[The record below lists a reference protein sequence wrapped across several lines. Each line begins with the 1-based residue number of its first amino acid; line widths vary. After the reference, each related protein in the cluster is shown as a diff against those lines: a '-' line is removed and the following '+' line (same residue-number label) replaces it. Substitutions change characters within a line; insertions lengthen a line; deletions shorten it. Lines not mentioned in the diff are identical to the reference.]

1 MYEALQQLDP
11 IRINFSVA
19 GMHSINV
26 ILCFVMFGVALNIQ
40 PGQFSRLIKQ
50 PKLPL
55 IGLFSQLVA
64 LPAITFILVISLS
77 QFITPTV
84 AMGMILVAACPGGN
98 ISNFMSSYSKSNT
111 ELAVGLTATST
122 ILATI
127 TTPFNFAFW
136 GGLYVKY
143 ISNHASHMLKPLTI
157 DNWQMFE
164 TVFIL
169 LGIPLIVGILFSR
182 KFPETTEKIKKPIQT
197 LSFFFFIAMVLIAFA
212 NNWSLFLKYIFFIF
226 ILVLIH
232 NALALLTG
240 YTIATVFK
248 VSDYNRRTL
257 TIETGIHNSGLGLLL
272 LFNPKIF
279 PPSLQIGGMIFIV
292 AWWGIWHIV
301 SGLSLSS
308 YWHRHPLINTTVKS
322 EIVQQK

>member
-1 MYEALQQLDP
+1 MYESLQQLDP
-11 IRINFSVA
+11 IRINFSAA
-19 GMHSINV
+19 GMHSINLV
-26 ILCFVMFGVALNIQ
+26 LCFVMFGVALNIK
-40 PGQFSRLIKQ
+40 PGQFARLIKN

-64 LPAITFILVISLS
+64 LPAMTFLLVILLS
-77 QFITPTV
+77 QYITPTV

-98 ISNFMSSYSKSNT
+98 ISNFISSYSKANT

-122 ILATI
+122 IFATI

-143 ISNHASHMLKPLTI
+143 ISNHAGHVLKPLTI

-169 LGIPLIVGILFSR
+169 LGIPLILGILFSR
-182 KFPETTEKIKKPIQT
+182 KFPKATEKIKKPIQT
-197 LSFFFFIAMVLIAFA
+197 LSFIFFIAMIVLAFA
-212 NNWSLFLKYIFFIF
+212 NNWTLFLKYIYFIF
-226 ILVLIH
+226 IIVLIH
-232 NALALLTG
+232 NSLALIIG
-240 YTIATVFK
+240 FTIGTVFK
-248 VSDYNRRTL
+248 VSNSNRRTL

-279 PPSLQIGGMIFIV
+279 PINLQIGGMIFIV

-301 SGLSLSS
+301 SGLTIASI
-308 YWHRHPLINTTVKS
+308 WHRNEPK
-322 EIVQQK
+322 

>member
-11 IRINFSVA
+11 IRINFSAA
-19 GMHSINV
+19 GMHTINAV
-26 ILCFVMFGVALNIQ
+26 LCFVMFGVALNMQ
-40 PGQFSRLIKQ
+40 PGQFTKLIKN

-64 LPAITFILVISLS
+64 LPAMTFLLVIALN

-98 ISNFMSSYSKSNT
+98 ISNFISSYSKANT

-122 ILATI
+122 IFATF

-169 LGIPLIVGILFSR
+169 LGIPLIIGILFSR
-182 KFPETTEKIKKPIQT
+182 KFPKTTLSIRKPIQN
-197 LSFFFFIAMVLIAFA
+197 LSMFFFIAMIVFAFA
-212 NNWSLFLKYIFFIF
+212 NNWTLFLKYIYFIF
-226 ILVLIH
+226 IIVLIH
-232 NALALLTG
+232 NLLALITG
-240 YTIATVFK
+240 FTIGSIFK
-248 VSDYNRRTL
+248 VSNVNRRTL

-279 PPSLQIGGMIFIV
+279 PLNLQIGGMIFIV

-301 SGLSLSS
+301 SGLTIAS
-308 YWHRHPLINTTVKS
+308 YWHRKDPNQQIIK
-322 EIVQQK
+322 EIA

>member
-11 IRINFSVA
+11 IRINFSA
-19 GMHSINV
+19 SGMHAINLV
-26 ILCFVMFGVALNIQ
+26 LCFVMFGVALNIQ
-40 PGQFSRLIKQ
+40 PGQFTKLIKN
-50 PKLPL
+50 PRLPL

-64 LPAITFILVISLS
+64 LPAITFLLVIVLNDM
-77 QFITPTV
+77 ITPTV

-98 ISNFMSSYSKSNT
+98 ISNFMTSFSKGNT

-122 ILATI
+122 IFATI

-143 ISNHASHMLKPLTI
+143 IANHAGHMLKPLTI
-157 DNWQMFE
+157 DTWQMFE

-169 LGIPLIVGILFSR
+169 LGIPLIIGILFAR
-182 KFPETTEKIKKPIQT
+182 IFPKTTLKIKKPIQT
-197 LSFFFFIAMVLIAFA
+197 LSFVFFIAMIVFAFA
-212 NNWSLFLKYIFFIF
+212 NNWSYFVKYIYFVFI
-226 ILVLIH
+226 IVLIH
-232 NALALLTG
+232 NTIALLTG
-240 YTIATVFK
+240 FTIGSIFK
-248 VSDYNRRTL
+248 VSNSNRRTL

-279 PPSLQIGGMIFIV
+279 PLSLQIGGMIFIV

-301 SGLSLSS
+301 SGLSIAT
-308 YWHRHPLINTTVKS
+308 YWYRKPIEK
-322 EIVQQK
+322 IVIEK

>member
-11 IRINFSVA
+11 IRINFSAA
-19 GMHSINV
+19 GMYAINIV
-26 ILCFVMFGVALNIQ
+26 LCFVMFGVALNIQ
-40 PGQFSRLIKQ
+40 PGQFTRLIKN

-55 IGLFSQLVA
+55 IGLFSQLIA
-64 LPAITFILVISLS
+64 LPAMTFLLVILINPY
-77 QFITPTV
+77 ITPTV

-98 ISNFMSSYSKSNT
+98 ISNFISSYSKANT

-122 ILATI
+122 IFATF

-136 GGLYVKY
+136 GGMYVKY
-143 ISNHASHMLKPLTI
+143 ISNHAGHMLKPLTI

-169 LGIPLIVGILFSR
+169 LGIPLIIGILFSK
-182 KFPETTEKIKKPIQT
+182 KFPAATEKIKKPIQS
-197 LSFFFFIAMVLIAFA
+197 LSLVFFVGMIVMAFA
-212 NNWSLFLKYIFFIF
+212 NNWSLFIQYIFFIF
-226 ILVLIH
+226 VIVLVH
-232 NALALLTG
+232 NSLALITG
-240 YTIATVFK
+240 YSIGRIFR
-248 VSDYNRRTL
+248 VSEANRRTL

-279 PPSLQIGGMIFIV
+279 PLSLQIGGMIFIV

-301 SGLSLSS
+301 SGLAIASV
-308 YWHRHPLINTTVKS
+308 WHRREPK
-322 EIVQQK
+322 Q

>member
-11 IRINFSVA
+11 IRINFSAA
-19 GMHSINV
+19 GMHAINIV
-26 ILCFVMFGVALNIQ
+26 LCFVMFGVALNIQ
-40 PGQFSRLIKQ
+40 PGQFTRLIKN

-55 IGLFSQLVA
+55 IGLFSQLIA
-64 LPAITFILVISLS
+64 LPAMTFLLVILINPY
-77 QFITPTV
+77 ITPTV

-98 ISNFMSSYSKSNT
+98 ISNFISSYSKANT

-122 ILATI
+122 VFATF

-136 GGLYVKY
+136 GGMYVKY
-143 ISNHASHMLKPLTI
+143 ISNHAGHMLKPLTI

-169 LGIPLIVGILFSR
+169 LGIPLIVGILFSK
-182 KFPETTEKIKKPIQT
+182 KFPLATEKIKKPIQS
-197 LSFFFFIAMVLIAFA
+197 LSLVLFIGMIVMAFA
-212 NNWSLFLKYIFFIF
+212 NNWSLFIQYIFFIF
-226 ILVLIH
+226 VIVLVH
-232 NALALLTG
+232 NSLALITG
-240 YTIATVFK
+240 YSIGRIFR
-248 VSDYNRRTL
+248 VSEANRRTL

-279 PPSLQIGGMIFIV
+279 PLSLQIGGMIFIV

-301 SGLSLSS
+301 SGLAIASV
-308 YWHRHPLINTTVKS
+308 WHRREPK
-322 EIVQQK
+322 Q

>member
-11 IRINFSVA
+11 IRINFSAA
-19 GMHSINV
+19 GMHSINLV
-26 ILCFVMFGVALNIQ
+26 LCFVMFGVALNIQ
-40 PGQFSRLIKQ
+40 PGQFARLIKN

-64 LPAITFILVISLS
+64 LPAMTFLLVILLS
-77 QFITPTV
+77 QYITPTV

-98 ISNFMSSYSKSNT
+98 ISNFISSYSKANT

-122 ILATI
+122 IFATI

-143 ISNHASHMLKPLTI
+143 ISNHAGHVLKPLTI

-169 LGIPLIVGILFSR
+169 LGIPLILGILFSK
-182 KFPETTEKIKKPIQT
+182 KFPKATETIKKPIQT
-197 LSFFFFIAMVLIAFA
+197 ISFVFFIAMIVLAFA
-212 NNWSLFLKYIFFIF
+212 NNWNLFLKYIYFIF
-226 ILVLIH
+226 IIVLIH
-232 NALALLTG
+232 NSLALITG
-240 YTIATVFK
+240 FTIGSIFK
-248 VSDYNRRTL
+248 VSNSNRRTL

-279 PPSLQIGGMIFIV
+279 PVNLQIGGMIFIV

-301 SGLSLSS
+301 SGLTLASI
-308 YWHRHPLINTTVKS
+308 WHRKDPN
-322 EIVQQK
+322 

>member
-11 IRINFSVA
+11 IRINFSAA
-19 GMHSINV
+19 GMHAINIV
-26 ILCFVMFGVALNIQ
+26 LCFVMFGVALNIQ
-40 PGQFSRLIKQ
+40 PGQFTRLIKN

-55 IGLFSQLVA
+55 IGLFSQLIA
-64 LPAITFILVISLS
+64 LPAMTFLLVILINPY
-77 QFITPTV
+77 ITPTV

-98 ISNFMSSYSKSNT
+98 ISNFISSYSKANT

-122 ILATI
+122 IFATF

-136 GGLYVKY
+136 GGMYVKY
-143 ISNHASHMLKPLTI
+143 ISNHAGHMLKPLTI

-169 LGIPLIVGILFSR
+169 LGIPLIIGILFSK
-182 KFPETTEKIKKPIQT
+182 KFPAATEKIKKPIQS
-197 LSFFFFIAMVLIAFA
+197 LSLVFFVGMIVMAFA
-212 NNWSLFLKYIFFIF
+212 NNWSLFIQYIFFIF
-226 ILVLIH
+226 VIVLVH
-232 NALALLTG
+232 NSLALITG
-240 YTIATVFK
+240 YSIGRIFR
-248 VSDYNRRTL
+248 VSEANRRTL

-279 PPSLQIGGMIFIV
+279 PLSLQIGGMIFIV

-301 SGLSLSS
+301 SGLAIASV
-308 YWHRHPLINTTVKS
+308 WHRREPK
-322 EIVQQK
+322 Q

>member
-11 IRINFSVA
+11 IRINFSAA
-19 GMHSINV
+19 GMHAINIV
-26 ILCFVMFGVALNIQ
+26 LCFVMFGVALNIQ
-40 PGQFSRLIKQ
+40 PGQFTRLIKN

-55 IGLFSQLVA
+55 IGLFSQLIA
-64 LPAITFILVISLS
+64 LPAMTFLLVILINPY
-77 QFITPTV
+77 ITPTV

-98 ISNFMSSYSKSNT
+98 ISNFISSYSKANT

-122 ILATI
+122 VFATF

-136 GGLYVKY
+136 GGMYVKY
-143 ISNHASHMLKPLTI
+143 VSNHAGHMLKPLTI

-169 LGIPLIVGILFSR
+169 LGIPLIVGILFSK
-182 KFPETTEKIKKPIQT
+182 KFPLATEKIKKPIQS
-197 LSFFFFIAMVLIAFA
+197 LSLVFFIGMIVMAFA
-212 NNWSLFLKYIFFIF
+212 NNWSLFIQYIFFIF
-226 ILVLIH
+226 IIVLIH
-232 NALALLTG
+232 NSLALITG
-240 YTIATVFK
+240 YSIGRIFK
-248 VSDYNRRTL
+248 VSEVNRRTL

-279 PPSLQIGGMIFIV
+279 PLSLQIGGMIFIV

-301 SGLSLSS
+301 SGLSIAGI
-308 YWHRHPLINTTVKS
+308 WHQREPK
-322 EIVQQK
+322 

>member
-11 IRINFSVA
+11 IRINFSAA
-19 GMHSINV
+19 GMHAINIV
-26 ILCFVMFGVALNIQ
+26 LCFVMFGVALNIQ
-40 PGQFSRLIKQ
+40 PGQFTRLIKN

-55 IGLFSQLVA
+55 IGLFSQLIA
-64 LPAITFILVISLS
+64 LPAMTFLLVILINPY
-77 QFITPTV
+77 ITPTV

-98 ISNFMSSYSKSNT
+98 ISNFISSYSKANT

-122 ILATI
+122 VFATF

-136 GGLYVKY
+136 GGMYVKY
-143 ISNHASHMLKPLTI
+143 VSNHAGHMLKSLTI

-169 LGIPLIVGILFSR
+169 LGIPLIVGILFSK
-182 KFPETTEKIKKPIQT
+182 KFPLATEKIKKPIQS
-197 LSFFFFIAMVLIAFA
+197 LSLVFFIGMIVMAFA
-212 NNWSLFLKYIFFIF
+212 NNWSLFIQYIFFIF
-226 ILVLIH
+226 IIVLIH
-232 NALALLTG
+232 NSLALITG
-240 YTIATVFK
+240 YSIGRIFK
-248 VSDYNRRTL
+248 VSEVNRRTL

-279 PPSLQIGGMIFIV
+279 PLNLQIGGMIFIV

-301 SGLSLSS
+301 SGLAIASV
-308 YWHRHPLINTTVKS
+308 WHRREPK
-322 EIVQQK
+322 Q

>member
-11 IRINFSVA
+11 IRINFSAA
-19 GMHSINV
+19 GMHAINLV
-26 ILCFVMFGVALNIQ
+26 LCFVMFGVALNIQ
-40 PGQFSRLIKQ
+40 PGQFARLLKN

-55 IGLFSQLVA
+55 IGLFSQLIA
-64 LPAITFILVISLS
+64 LPAITFLLVILLN
-77 QFITPTV
+77 QYITPTV

-98 ISNFMSSYSKSNT
+98 ISNFISSYSKANT

-122 ILATI
+122 VFATF

-136 GGLYVKY
+136 GGMYVKY
-143 ISNHASHMLKPLTI
+143 VSNHAGHVLKPLII

-169 LGIPLIVGILFSR
+169 LGIPLIIGILFSK
-182 KFPETTEKIKKPIQT
+182 KFPLTTEKIKKPIQT
-197 LSFFFFIAMVLIAFA
+197 LSLVFFIGMIVMAFA
-212 NNWSLFLKYIFFIF
+212 NNWSLFIQYIFFIF
-226 ILVLIH
+226 IIVLIH
-232 NALALLTG
+232 NSLALITG
-240 YTIATVFK
+240 YSIGRIFK
-248 VSDYNRRTL
+248 VSEVNRRTL

-279 PPSLQIGGMIFIV
+279 PLNLQIGGMIFIV

-301 SGLSLSS
+301 SGLAIASV
-308 YWHRHPLINTTVKS
+308 WHRREPK
-322 EIVQQK
+322 Q

>member
-11 IRINFSVA
+11 IRINFSAA
-19 GMHSINV
+19 GMHTINL

-40 PGQFSRLIKQ
+40 PGQFARLLKN

-64 LPAITFILVISLS
+64 LPAITFLLVILLNN
-77 QFITPTV
+77 QITPAV

-98 ISNFMSSYSKSNT
+98 ISNFMTSFARGNT

-122 ILATI
+122 IFATL

-143 ISNHASHMLKPLTI
+143 ISNHANHMLKPLTI
-157 DNWQMFE
+157 DTGQMFE

-169 LGIPLIVGILFSR
+169 LGIPLILGILFS
-182 KFPETTEKIKKPIQT
+182 KYFPKSTLKIKKTIQQ
-197 LSFFFFIAMVLIAFA
+197 LSFVFFIAMIVFAFA
-212 NNWSLFLKYIFFIF
+212 NNWSYFFKYIYFIF
-226 ILVLIH
+226 IIVLIH
-232 NALALLTG
+232 NSIALMTG
-240 YTIATVFK
+240 YSIGTIFK
-248 VSDYNRRTL
+248 VSNSNRRTL

-279 PPSLQIGGMIFIV
+279 PPTLQIGGMIFIV

-301 SGLSLSS
+301 SGLSLAT
-308 YWHRHPLINTTVKS
+308 YWSRKPLEEKKIEK
-322 EIVQQK
+322 

>member
-11 IRINFSVA
+11 IRINFSAA
-19 GMHSINV
+19 GMHAINIV
-26 ILCFVMFGVALNIQ
+26 LCFVMFGVALNIQ
-40 PGQFSRLIKQ
+40 PGQFTRLIKN

-55 IGLFSQLVA
+55 IGLFSQLIA
-64 LPAITFILVISLS
+64 LPAMTFLLVILINPY
-77 QFITPTV
+77 ITPTV

-98 ISNFMSSYSKSNT
+98 ISNFISSYSKANT

-122 ILATI
+122 VFATF

-136 GGLYVKY
+136 GGMYVKY
-143 ISNHASHMLKPLTI
+143 VSNHAGHMLKPLTI

-169 LGIPLIVGILFSR
+169 LGIPLIVGILFSK
-182 KFPETTEKIKKPIQT
+182 KFPLATEKIKKPIQS
-197 LSFFFFIAMVLIAFA
+197 LSLVFFIGMIVMAFA
-212 NNWSLFLKYIFFIF
+212 NNWSLFIQYIFFIF
-226 ILVLIH
+226 VIVLVH
-232 NALALLTG
+232 NSLALITG
-240 YTIATVFK
+240 YSIGRIFR
-248 VSDYNRRTL
+248 VSEANRRTL

-279 PPSLQIGGMIFIV
+279 PLSLQIGGMIFIV

-301 SGLSLSS
+301 SGLAIASV
-308 YWHRHPLINTTVKS
+308 WHRREPK
-322 EIVQQK
+322 Q

>member
-1 MYEALQQLDP
+1 MYESLQQLDP
-11 IRINFSVA
+11 IRINFSAA
-19 GMHSINV
+19 GMHSINLV
-26 ILCFVMFGVALNIQ
+26 LCFVMFGVALNIQ
-40 PGQFSRLIKQ
+40 PGQFARLIRN

-55 IGLFSQLVA
+55 IGLFSQLIA
-64 LPAITFILVISLS
+64 LPAITFLLVILLS
-77 QFITPTV
+77 QYITPTV

-98 ISNFMSSYSKSNT
+98 ISNFISSYSRANT

-122 ILATI
+122 IFATI

-143 ISNHASHMLKPLTI
+143 ISNHAGHMLKPLTI

-169 LGIPLIVGILFSR
+169 LGIPLILGILFSR
-182 KFPETTEKIKKPIQT
+182 KFPKATAKIKKPIQT
-197 LSFFFFIAMVLIAFA
+197 LSFVFFIAMIVLAFA
-212 NNWSLFLKYIFFIF
+212 NNWTLFLKYIYFIF
-226 ILVLIH
+226 IIVFIH
-232 NALALLTG
+232 NSIALITG
-240 YTIATVFK
+240 FTIGTIFK
-248 VSDYNRRTL
+248 VSNSNRRTL

-279 PPSLQIGGMIFIV
+279 PLNLQIGGMIFIV

-301 SGLSLSS
+301 SGLTIASF
-308 YWHRHPLINTTVKS
+308 WHRS
-322 EIVQQK
+322 EPK

>member
-1 MYEALQQLDP
+1 MYESLQQLDP
-11 IRINFSVA
+11 IRINFSAV
-19 GMHSINV
+19 GMHSINLV
-26 ILCFVMFGVALNIQ
+26 LCFVMFGVALNIQ
-40 PGQFSRLIKQ
+40 PGQFTKLIKN

-64 LPAITFILVISLS
+64 LPAITFLLVILLNDH
-77 QFITPTV
+77 ITATV

-98 ISNFMSSYSKSNT
+98 ISNFISSYSRANT

-122 ILATI
+122 IFATF

-143 ISNHASHMLKPLTI
+143 ISGHGGHMLKPLTI

-169 LGIPLIVGILFSR
+169 LGIPLILGILFSR
-182 KFPETTEKIKKPIQT
+182 KFPKTTEKIKKPIQT
-197 LSFFFFIAMVLIAFA
+197 LSFLFFIAMILLAFA
-212 NNWSLFLKYIFFIF
+212 NNWSLFLKYIYFIF
-226 ILVLIH
+226 IIVFIH
-232 NALALLTG
+232 NSLALLTG
-240 YTIATVFK
+240 YSIATIFK
-248 VSDYNRRTL
+248 VSNFNRRTL

-279 PPSLQIGGMIFIV
+279 PLNLQIGGMIFIV

-301 SGLSLSS
+301 SGLTIASF
-308 YWHRHPLINTTVKS
+308 WHRKEPT
-322 EIVQQK
+322 

>member
-11 IRINFSVA
+11 IRINFSA
-19 GMHSINV
+19 SGMHLINLV
-26 ILCFVMFGVALNIQ
+26 LCFVMFGVALNIQ
-40 PGQFSRLIKQ
+40 PGQFSKLIKN

-64 LPAITFILVISLS
+64 LPAVTFVLVIALNSY
-77 QFITPTV
+77 ITPTV

-98 ISNFMSSYSKSNT
+98 ISNFMTSYSKANT

-122 ILATI
+122 IFATI

-143 ISNHASHMLKPLTI
+143 ISNHAGHMLKPLTI
-157 DNWQMFE
+157 DTWQMFE
-164 TVFIL
+164 TVFLL
-169 LGIPLIVGILFSR
+169 LGIPLIIGIFFSR
-182 KFPETTEKIKKPIQT
+182 KFPKMTGKIKKPIQSV
-197 LSFFFFIAMVLIAFA
+197 SFVFFIAMVVLAFA
-212 NNWSLFLKYIFFIF
+212 NNWSFFLKYIYFIF

-232 NALALLTG
+232 NTLALVTG
-240 YTIATVFK
+240 FSIGTLFK
-248 VSDYNRRTL
+248 VSNVNRRTL

-279 PPSLQIGGMIFIV
+279 PPELQIGGMIFIV

-301 SGLSLSS
+301 SGLSIAT
-308 YWHRHPLINTTVKS
+308 YWHNKEPK
-322 EIVQQK
+322 E

>member
-1 MYEALQQLDP
+1 MYESLQQLDP
-11 IRINFSVA
+11 IRINFSAA
-19 GMHSINV
+19 GMHSINLV
-26 ILCFVMFGVALNIQ
+26 LCFVMFGVALNIQ
-40 PGQFSRLIKQ
+40 PGQFARLIRN

-55 IGLFSQLVA
+55 IGLFSQLIA
-64 LPAITFILVISLS
+64 LPAMTFLLVILLS
-77 QFITPTV
+77 QYITPTV

-98 ISNFMSSYSKSNT
+98 ISNFISSYSRANT

-122 ILATI
+122 IFATI

-143 ISNHASHMLKPLTI
+143 ISNHADHMLKPLTI

-169 LGIPLIVGILFSR
+169 LGIPLILGILFSR
-182 KFPETTEKIKKPIQT
+182 KFPKATAKIKKPIQT
-197 LSFFFFIAMVLIAFA
+197 LSFVFFIAMIVLAFA
-212 NNWSLFLKYIFFIF
+212 NNWTLFLKYIYFIF
-226 ILVLIH
+226 IIVFIH
-232 NALALLTG
+232 NSIALITG
-240 YTIATVFK
+240 FTIGTIFK
-248 VSDYNRRTL
+248 VSNSNRRTL

-279 PPSLQIGGMIFIV
+279 PLNLQIGGMIFIV

-301 SGLSLSS
+301 SGLTIASF
-308 YWHRHPLINTTVKS
+308 WHRS
-322 EIVQQK
+322 EPK